1 MKTVSL
7 FNVVNTPEM
16 EATAIEVMRSGRIA
30 NGTYVPAFEAGLTKL
45 LDQQNIV
52 STIDM
57 SSAIHLALSLAGV
70 RAGDDILT
78 SAFACMSTNSPIA
91 TLGARP
97 IWVDMAASSAYV
109 DVDAFEAAITPQTKA
124 AILYHLA
131 GYPGPAKKIAEICK
145 KYSIVLIEDCNNALL
160 ATIDGKHVGGF
171 GDFAVYS
178 FYPNRQINTTEGGA
192 LVCKDPA
199 HALRARKLRRFGI
212 DATTFRAN
220 TGEINEASVIPEAG
234 WSIGLNNLCSAIGC
248 EQLHSVAE
256 RMIKTRNHAAWLIEK
271 LSAIPEVTLLHELPG
286 SQPSYWA
293 LLMQVEDR
301 DAVLELIKAQGVLA
315 SKLHQRN
322 DIYTCFTP
330 SLHNLPNT
338 TELQRTL
345 IALPCGW
352 WLTQADLKRIVQ
364 ALKNALRNSS
374 PVLYKAHP

>member
-7 FNVVNTPEM
+7 FTAINTSEM
-16 EATAIEVMRSGRIA
+16 EAAAIEVMRSGRIA
-30 NGTYVPAFEAGLTKL
+30 NGAYVTAFETGLTAL
-45 LDQQNIV
+45 LGQQNIV
-52 STIDM
+52 TTIDM
-57 SSAIHLALSLAGV
+57 SSAIHLALYLAGV
-70 RAGDDILT
+70 RSGDDVLT

-97 IWVDMAASSAYV
+97 IWVDMAASSAYINMA
-109 DVDAFEAAITPQTKA
+109 DFEAAITPQTKA

-131 GYPGPAKKIAEICK
+131 GYPAPAKEIAAICK
-145 KYSIVLIEDCNNALL
+145 KHGITLIEDCDNALL
-160 ATIDGKHVGGF
+160 ATIDDVFVGGF

-199 HALRARKLRRFGI
+199 HALRARHLRRFGI
-212 DATTFRAN
+212 DATTFRAS
-220 TGEINEASVIPEAG
+220 TGEISEASAIPEAG

-248 EQLHSVAE
+248 AQLHSIVE
-256 RMIKTRNHAAWLIEK
+256 RIKKTRDNAAWLIEK

-286 SQPSYWA
+286 SQSSYWA

-301 DAVLELIKAQGVLA
+301 DAVLEQLKAQGVLA

-322 DIYTCFTP
+322 DIYTCFIP
-330 SLHNLPNT
+330 SSRNLPNT
-338 TELQRTL
+338 TELQRTV

-352 WLTQADLKRIVQ
+352 WLTQADLVQIVQ
-364 ALKNALRNSS
+364 AVKNALIKIS
-374 PVLYKAHP
+374 PVCYKVRQ